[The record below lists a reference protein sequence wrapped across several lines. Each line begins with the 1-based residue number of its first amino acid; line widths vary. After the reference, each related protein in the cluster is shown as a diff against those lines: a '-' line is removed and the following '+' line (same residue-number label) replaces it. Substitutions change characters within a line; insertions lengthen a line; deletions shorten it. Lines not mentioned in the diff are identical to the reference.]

1 MAKQFLDATGLLHL
15 WKKINNVFQKKLV
28 SGSNIKTINGTSLLG
43 SGNISISSHTLP
55 AASATTRG
63 GIKVG
68 SGLSISSDVLSVNT
82 SALNFLPLSGGTLN
96 GDLILKEDYKITLPN
111 TSTDPTFKDGTFI
124 WKDKIGISYDNKAR
138 IMLNKDGG
146 IYSFVNSPT
155 IFFSTDGNT
164 QEITALTTKELNE
177 VLV

>member
-43 SGNISISSHTLP
+43 SGNISISSYTLP

-82 SALNFLPLSGGTLN
+82 SALSFLPLSGGTLN
-96 GDLILKEDYKITLPN
+96 GNLILKEDYKITLPN
-111 TSTDPTFKDGTFI
+111 TSTDPKFKDGTFI
-124 WKDKIGISYDNKAR
+124 WKDQIGINYDNETR
-138 IMLNKDGG
+138 IMLNKYGG
-146 IYSFVNSPT
+146 IYSFVDSPQY
-155 IFFSTDGNT
+155 FFSTDGNT
-164 QEITALTTKELNE
+164 QEITALTTKELIE